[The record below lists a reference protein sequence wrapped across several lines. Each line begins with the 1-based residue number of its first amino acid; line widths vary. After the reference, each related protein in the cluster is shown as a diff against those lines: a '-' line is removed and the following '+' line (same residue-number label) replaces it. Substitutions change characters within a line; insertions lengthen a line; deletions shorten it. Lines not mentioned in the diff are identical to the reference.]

1 MEALD
6 ERLEIRVPAQTMR
19 LLREEAKQRGVSV
32 AQVVREAIT
41 RQVEDDRQARIRAA
55 EALCQVDAPVDDW
68 DEMKDEIIAA
78 RQHALGDT
86 RRDEAVAPER
96 TDKGR

>member
-19 LLREEAKQRGVSV
+19 LLREAAQQRGISV

-41 RQVEDDRQARIRAA
+41 HQVEDDRQARIRAA
-55 EALCQVDAPVDDW
+55 KALCQVDATVGDW

-78 RQHALGDT
+78 RQHALGET
-86 RRDEAVAPER
+86 R
-96 TDKGR
+96 TDERVARQPAYKGR